1 MSAKSLNQGDVTVLC
16 ATALASSPTG
26 SLNSFDLDGNF
37 RLVKSPHNHNHVN
50 EWLIRKQTRSHLVVC
65 DGAHVGKDEIAEYK
79 IQASCDVAVVGRA
92 M

>member
-37 RLVKSPHNHNHVN
+37 RLVKSPHNHVN

-65 DGAHVGKDEIAEYK
+65 DGAHVGKDEMSIK
-79 IQASCDVAVVGRA
+79 SKPHV